1 MNDVFVYN
9 NSFVSLMGL
18 VNHLI
23 ENKIKPSNIKNKEYS
38 PTLFEN
44 IINLRID
51 NENILDNIINK
62 TSSNVF
68 KTIYYVYLSNDEF
81 KELIIYYFYLNALKY
96 KNNIFNMRKLKCV
109 NSALKISQFV
119 SRENHKYKGFLRFRE
134 LFNNILYAEIEP
146 KNNILE
152 ILGKHFKQR
161 LRNEYWIIKDV
172 RRNLICLYDK
182 KDILILNSDS
192 FSLHTTNNSDNEDKY
207 KNMWTLFYNTIGIES
222 RKNDRCRMNFMPKR
236 YWKYIT
242 EMEDVNEKSC

>member
-1 MNDVFVYN
+1 MNDVFIYN
-9 NSFVSLMGL
+9 DSFVSLMA
-18 VNHLI
+18 LI
-23 ENKIKPSNIKNKEYS
+23 EYLVDNKIKPDNIKNQEYS

-44 IINLRID
+44 IINLKINDD
-51 NENILDNIINK
+51 NALDNIVNK
-62 TSSNVF
+62 TSSNIF
-68 KTIYYVYLSNDEF
+68 KTIYYIYLSSDEN
-81 KELIIYYFYLNALKY
+81 KELIIYYFYLNSLKY

-119 SRENHKYKGFLRFRE
+119 SRENHKYKGFVRFRE
-134 LFNNILYAEIEP
+134 LSNNILYAEIEP